1 VALVQ
6 RALERRGIPTVS
18 VSVARDVT
26 AACLAPR
33 AVFVPFMMGHHFG
46 VPGNARLQRAIINA
60 ALRFIEEAD
69 GSGAIRDLPYTWNE
83 ARRGAYSGEC
93 AP

>member
-6 RALERRGIPTVS
+6 RALERRSIPTVS

-26 AACLAPR
+26 EACIAPR

-46 VPGNARLQRAIINA
+46 VPGNASLSRTIVEA
-60 ALRFIEEAD
+60 ALRFAYEAKI
-69 GSGAIRDLPYTWNE
+69 SGEIQTLPYAWNE
-83 ARRGAYSGEC
+83 ARRGEYQ
-93 AP
+93 